1 MYDYYE
7 LVYDQW
13 KEGIEKRKKKEGKR
27 QNMRKRK
34 NKRDRKKSVGAYS
47 NETTETEGKI
57 KNSININEV
66 IYKKV

>member
-1 MYDYYE
+1 
-7 LVYDQW
+7 
-13 KEGIEKRKKKEGKR
+13 
-27 QNMRKRK
+27 MRKRK
-34 NKRDRKKSVGAYS
+34 NTRDRKKSVGAYS